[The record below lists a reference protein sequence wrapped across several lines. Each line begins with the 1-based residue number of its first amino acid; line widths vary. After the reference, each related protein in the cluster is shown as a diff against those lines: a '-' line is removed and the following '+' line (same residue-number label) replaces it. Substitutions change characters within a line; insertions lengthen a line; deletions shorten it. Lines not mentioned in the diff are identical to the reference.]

1 MIIGITG
8 GIGSGKSAIAR
19 QLSLMGYFVYD
30 TDREAKRLIVSDA
43 QVRQQISALF
53 GPEVY
58 QDGVYQTH
66 IVAKRVFEQQQS
78 TLAELNAIVHPAVR
92 ADIRSCLASYAHKT
106 SITACVECAIL
117 YEAGIDQLCDMVV
130 AVTAPEQL
138 RIERTIARDHT
149 DIEKVRARMHA
160 QDVESAIRSADIVIN
175 NDGSQSIPELC
186 RALLHQLQLYIGI

>member
-19 QLSLMGYFVYD
+19 QLSLMGYFIYD

-106 SITACVECAIL
+106 SIMAFVECAIL

-138 RIERTIARDHT
+138 RIERTVARDHT

>member
-8 GIGSGKSAIAR
+8 GIGSGKSTIAR

-43 QVRQQISALF
+43 QVRQQITALF

-106 SITACVECAIL
+106 SIMAFVECAIL

-138 RIERTIARDHT
+138 RIERTVARDNT

-160 QDVESAIRSADIVIN
+160 QDLESAIRSADIVIN

-186 RALLHQLQLYIGI
+186 RELLHQLQLHIGI

>member
-106 SITACVECAIL
+106 SIMAFVECAIL

-186 RALLHQLQLYIGI
+186 RALLHQLQLNIGI

>member
-106 SITACVECAIL
+106 SIMAFVECAIL

>member
-106 SITACVECAIL
+106 SITAFVECAIL

>member
-106 SITACVECAIL
+106 SIMAFVECAIL

-138 RIERTIARDHT
+138 RIERTVARDHT

>member
-43 QVRQQISALF
+43 QVRQQISTLF

-106 SITACVECAIL
+106 SIMAFVECAIL

>member
-106 SITACVECAIL
+106 SITAFVECAIL

-138 RIERTIARDHT
+138 RIERTVARDNT

-160 QDVESAIRSADIVIN
+160 QDLESAIRSADIVIN

-186 RALLHQLQLYIGI
+186 RALLHQLQLNIGI

>member
-106 SITACVECAIL
+106 SITAFVECAIL

-186 RALLHQLQLYIGI
+186 RALLHQLQLNIGI